1 MDDILKGKAL
11 FIDFDSTFV
20 KVETID
26 ELAKFSLKDD
36 PDSEYKVRVISH
48 ITNQAM
54 CGEISFPDAL
64 EKRFELLSIS
74 RDDVKA
80 IRKHIASLISN
91 SFIKNKE
98 LIESISD
105 SIWILSGGFR
115 EIITPIVSEFG
126 INKDHVLANSFIY
139 NEDCVSGCDKENDL
153 SKDKGKIKAIRSLNL
168 DKDIIMMGDGF
179 TDYEVYSEGLA
190 KIFICY
196 TENVSRDNVLELSD
210 YHASSFD
217 QMLEILKTI

>member
-80 IRKHIASLISN
+80 IRKHIASLVSN

-98 LIESISD
+98 LIQSISD

-126 INKDHVLANSFIY
+126 INKNHVLANSFIY
-139 NEDCVSGCDKENDL
+139 NENCVSGCDKENYL
-153 SKDKGKIKAIRSLNL
+153 SKDKGKVEVRRSLL
-168 DKDIIMMGDGF
+168 YRAWD
-179 TDYEVYSEGLA
+179 
-190 KIFICY
+190 
-196 TENVSRDNVLELSD
+196 
-210 YHASSFD
+210 
-217 QMLEILKTI
+217 

>member
-1 MDDILKGKAL
+1 MNMIQNEKAL

-36 PDSEYKVRVISH
+36 PNSEYKVRMISH
-48 ITNQAM
+48 ITNQGM
-54 CGEISFPDAL
+54 CGEISFSDAL
-64 EKRFELLSIS
+64 DKRLELLSIK
-74 RDDVKA
+74 RDDVEA
-80 IRKHIASLISN
+80 ISKHIGSLISD
-91 SFIKNKE
+91 SFIKNKK
-98 LIESISD
+98 LIQSISD

-126 INKDHVLANSFIY
+126 IREDHVLANSFIY
-139 NEDCVSGCDKENDL
+139 NEELVLGCDRENDL

-168 DKDIIMMGDGF
+168 NKDIIIIGDGF
-179 TDYEVYSEGLA
+179 TDYEVYREGIA
-190 KIFICY
+190 RAFICF

-210 YHASSFD
+210 HYAASFD
-217 QMLEILKTI
+217 QVLDIIREI